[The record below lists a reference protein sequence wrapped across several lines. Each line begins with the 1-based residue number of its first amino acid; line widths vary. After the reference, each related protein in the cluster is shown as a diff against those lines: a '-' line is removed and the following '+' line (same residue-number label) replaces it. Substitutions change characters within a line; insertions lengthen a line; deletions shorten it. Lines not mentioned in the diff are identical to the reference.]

1 MSKPTI
7 FISHIT
13 QEKEIACVIKSFI
26 EEKFLGIVDVF
37 VSSHEESLK
46 LGDDW
51 MSTIKNS
58 MIDCTMIIVIC
69 SPISITRPWINFESG
84 AGWIKGTPVIPLC
97 HSGLSPGKLPVP
109 LNSFQGGILNKKE
122 DIEKLFNRIASVLE
136 MKPPNS
142 NDNSF
147 FLAISEFESVIE
159 KSAISKH
166 TIFINNLLSRQIN
179 LLKYAIHAS
188 TKDYEYLQNIDLNN
202 INISDY
208 NYTFND
214 ISFLFNISLLMTH
227 ANKKVY
233 EVFYYN
239 ANKLADNA
247 KFILSYNNIEI
258 APDIKDLLNIII
270 FIVAKNDDWFDIIS
284 RTDKQPTT
292 QLKDV
297 MIEMITSAEIPPERK
312 FSNAINNYID
322 YYETLISFHK
332 WIVHYEN
339 VVNSLVVTNNQTIVE

>member
-109 LNSFQGGILNKKE
+109 LNSFQ
-122 DIEKLFNRIASVLE
+122 ASVLE

-202 INISDY
+202 GN
-208 NYTFND
+208 
-214 ISFLFNISLLMTH
+214 LE
-227 ANKKVY
+227 K
-233 EVFYYN
+233 
-239 ANKLADNA
+239 
-247 KFILSYNNIEI
+247 
-258 APDIKDLLNIII
+258 
-270 FIVAKNDDWFDIIS
+270 
-284 RTDKQPTT
+284 
-292 QLKDV
+292 
-297 MIEMITSAEIPPERK
+297 PP
-312 FSNAINNYID
+312 
-322 YYETLISFHK
+322 
-332 WIVHYEN
+332 
-339 VVNSLVVTNNQTIVE
+339 

>member
-202 INISDY
+202 GN
-208 NYTFND
+208 
-214 ISFLFNISLLMTH
+214 LE
-227 ANKKVY
+227 K
-233 EVFYYN
+233 
-239 ANKLADNA
+239 
-247 KFILSYNNIEI
+247 
-258 APDIKDLLNIII
+258 
-270 FIVAKNDDWFDIIS
+270 
-284 RTDKQPTT
+284 
-292 QLKDV
+292 
-297 MIEMITSAEIPPERK
+297 PP
-312 FSNAINNYID
+312 
-322 YYETLISFHK
+322 
-332 WIVHYEN
+332 
-339 VVNSLVVTNNQTIVE
+339 

>member
-1 MSKPTI
+1 
-7 FISHIT
+7 
-13 QEKEIACVIKSFI
+13 
-26 EEKFLGIVDVF
+26 
-37 VSSHEESLK
+37 
-46 LGDDW
+46 
-51 MSTIKNS
+51 
-58 MIDCTMIIVIC
+58 
-69 SPISITRPWINFESG
+69 
-84 AGWIKGTPVIPLC
+84 
-97 HSGLSPGKLPVP
+97 
-109 LNSFQGGILNKKE
+109 
-122 DIEKLFNRIASVLE
+122 
-136 MKPPNS
+136 
-142 NDNSF
+142 
-147 FLAISEFESVIE
+147 
-159 KSAISKH
+159 
-166 TIFINNLLSRQIN
+166 
-179 LLKYAIHAS
+179 
-188 TKDYEYLQNIDLNN
+188 
-202 INISDY
+202 
-208 NYTFND
+208 
-214 ISFLFNISLLMTH
+214 MTH